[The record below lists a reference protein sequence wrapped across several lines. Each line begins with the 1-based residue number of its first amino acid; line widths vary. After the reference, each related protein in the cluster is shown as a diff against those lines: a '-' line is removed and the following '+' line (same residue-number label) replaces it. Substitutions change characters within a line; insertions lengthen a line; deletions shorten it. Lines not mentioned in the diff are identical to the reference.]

1 MYLRKKVF
9 LYILLTLISLAFLM
23 SLTSNYMTMK
33 AFSRVEYDFFE
44 QDMRRLQIRLD
55 NDSWFIRKYTVDC
68 AQWDSMY
75 FFMEKKEGFEFE
87 QMLEPAGMRELDF
100 DILLVVD
107 RSLVPVVSYFI
118 TEGGEEENL
127 SAEDFEDLRRRSP
140 LLMERALEDSFN
152 TVFSLG
158 SRNFLAGVCSIVKT
172 DTTGEPKGF
181 ILIGK
186 DLAKEQKAI
195 SSVFGIDCSIEL
207 FSEEGVPFRSSG
219 SILIQNTSEGL
230 ARVRQVRESFFSS
243 EAPLAVSFTAPRTMY
258 VLGRNSVLK
267 SYLWIFLS
275 GAGILGVIMLLLD
288 SLILKRLKSLRNVSE
303 QIVTEG
309 GIQLRV
315 PVSGSDEIST
325 LSSSFNTML
334 DTIENLIS
342 DIPDSL
348 FISDHEG
355 KILMANKSAY
365 TAICTDHQC
374 QLKGAEISSVLKMKD
389 TSKEKEIAGNSLEN
403 RTNLIF
409 DNQNVFEAEFIRS
422 DESTFPVEV
431 HRREITFGKR
441 PLMMFLSRD
450 ITERK
455 TFERRLARKAYLD
468 DLTGLP
474 NRYAFIEDVNRALKN
489 KDKPDTA
496 FYAAIINMDRFKLI
510 NTQIGTFNGDR
521 ILLIIGQRLD
531 EFQKDNARL
540 YRIGG
545 DEFAFLVSSSSPH
558 QTTRAEATSLMEKIQ
573 KAISLPCPVGDE
585 SIFPSASIAVLANML
600 DCTSSSDVFS
610 RLTQTM
616 KDAKKAGLGFIF
628 FCSDDKKASEPAS
641 ADILLM
647 SAELH
652 SALEKGEFLP
662 YFQPIYSLP
671 ERKIAGF
678 ETLVRWNHPVRGLL
692 LPGTFIETA
701 EHIGLAPRIDILMM
715 KQAMESI
722 ERLRSLGKAPSHY
735 FSANSSPIFFKASS
749 AVDRIEGIL
758 KESGADPSLFILEV
772 TESLLIENLRDVSRM
787 LFRLK
792 AFGIK
797 IALDDFGTGY
807 SSLQYIN
814 ELPFDFLK
822 LDRSFVSK
830 LLTSEK
836 DERLLKTMINMAD
849 ELGLEVI
856 AEGVEKEEELLW
868 LEKAGC
874 KKIQGYLFSKPV
886 PWPQLREML
895 ENEK

>member
-23 SLTSNYMTMK
+23 SLTSNYFTMK
-33 AFSRVEYDFFE
+33 AFSQVEYDFFE
-44 QDMRRLQIRLD
+44 QDMRRVQTRLD
-55 NDSWFIRKYTVDC
+55 NDWRFILKYTVDNG
-68 AQWDSMY
+68 QWDSM
-75 FFMEKKEGFEFE
+75 FSFMEEKKEVSQFEE
-87 QMLEPAGMRELDF
+87 MLEPVGMRELDF
-100 DILLVVD
+100 DLLLVVN
-107 RSLVPVVSYFI
+107 RSFSPVVSYFI
-118 TEGGEEENL
+118 TEGGEAESL
-127 SAEDFEDLRRRSP
+127 SAKDFEELRKRSP
-140 LLMERALEDSFN
+140 LLMQRALEEPFS
-152 TVFSLG
+152 TVLSLG
-158 SRNFLAGVCSIVKT
+158 SRNFLAGVCQIIRT
-172 DTTGEPKGF
+172 DRTGEAKGF

-186 DLAKEQKAI
+186 DLEKEQERI
-195 SSVFGIDCSIEL
+195 SSIFGIDCNIGL
-207 FSEEGVPFRSSG
+207 FPEEGIPSRSSK
-219 SILIQNTSEGL
+219 SILIQKTPEGL
-230 ARVRQVRESFFSS
+230 ARVRQIRESAFSS
-243 EAPLAVSFTAPRTMY
+243 DPPLTVGFTAPRTMHN
-258 VLGRNSVLK
+258 LGRNAVLK

-303 QIVTEG
+303 QIVAEG

-342 DIPDSL
+342 DIPDAL

-365 TAICTDHQC
+365 AAICTDHQC
-374 QLKGAEISSVLKMKD
+374 QLKGAEISSVLKIKD
-389 TSKEKEIAGNSLEN
+389 TSKEREVAGSSLEN

-545 DEFAFLVSSSSPH
+545 DEFAFLVSSSSP
-558 QTTRAEATSLMEKIQ
+558 QTTRAEATSQMEKIQ

-600 DCTSSSDVFS
+600 DCTSSSDVLS

-628 FCSDDKKASEPAS
+628 FCSDDKKASDPAR

-692 LPGTFIETA
+692 LPGSFIETA

-715 KQAMESI
+715 RQAMESI
-722 ERLRSLGKAPSHY
+722 ERLRSLDKASSHY
-735 FSANSSPIFFKASS
+735 FSANSSPIFFKASA

-792 AFGIK
+792 DFGIK

-822 LDRSFVSK
+822 LDRSFVRK

-874 KKIQGYLFSKPV
+874 KKVQGYLFSKPV